1 MLKQMLK
8 RLISPLAG
16 CCFVVFLTV
25 ASWVIGFITGKS
37 NQSDVGLDLSPDGR
51 HLLFASSGKAYE
63 NLYALDRV
71 THQVMQ
77 LTKTREFSSYPRYS
91 KDGSLIAYGANTKV
105 GQAAH
110 IYVCRS
116 DGSQIR
122 QITDGEYYDLM
133 PSFSHDGKSLVFTR
147 AHRHRPYSFGGY
159 TWDQYDLYTLN
170 LDGSHL
176 RRITNRNYNQASSP
190 SFSLDGKVVLF
201 GAYLGQEN
209 GFQVCTVTLEEGA
222 VPKAITQGSSHS
234 SPTYSPDGLEII
246 YVSDSMIPYEYE
258 VHKMNAD
265 GSNARQ
271 LTENHSYNLRPRY
284 SPDSRH
290 ILFMSD
296 PRREQ
301 RFDLWEMDADG
312 AHPHL
317 VADSRLFDDPLHW
330 KPGKQS
336 GR

>member
-1 MLKQMLK
+1 MLK
-8 RLISPLAG
+8 RLICTLGG

-25 ASWVIGFITGKS
+25 VSFVNSLISGKS
-37 NQSDVGLDLSPDGR
+37 NQSDVGLDVSPDGR
-51 HLLFASSGKAYE
+51 HLLFASAGGPQE

-71 THQVMQ
+71 THQVTQ
-77 LTKTREFSSYPRYS
+77 LTKNRGYSSYPRYS
-91 KDGSLIAYGANTKV
+91 KDGSLIAYGASKKL
-105 GQAAH
+105 GKASH

-122 QITDGEYYDLM
+122 QITDGEYYDRM
-133 PSFSHDGKSLVFTR
+133 PSFSHDGKSLVFAR
-147 AHRHRPYSFGGY
+147 AHQRRPYSFGGY
-159 TWDQYDLYTLN
+159 TWDQYDLYTVS
-170 LDGSHL
+170 LDGSQL

-234 SPTYSPDGLEII
+234 SPAYSPDGLEII
-246 YVSDSMIPYEYE
+246 CVSDSQTPYDYE

-265 GSNARQ
+265 GSDARQ
-271 LTENHSYNLRPRY
+271 LTENHSYNRLPRY
-284 SPDSRH
+284 SPAGKH
-290 ILFMSD
+290 ILFLSD
-296 PRREQ
+296 PRREH
-301 RFDLWEMDADG
+301 RSDLWEMDADG

-317 VADSRLFDDPLHW
+317 IADSRLFDDPLNW
-330 KPGKQS
+330 KPGKQHN
-336 GR
+336 GED